1 MDLNTLKENSLFPV
15 GEENT
20 AFAAYFDGT
29 SYLNMLTTQQV
40 PIGNVTF
47 EPGCRNHWHIH
58 KATQGGAGRS
68 CWSPPAGGYYQEWGQ
83 TRPGAPPGRRGE
95 HSPQREALARGRPGQ
110 RLPAPGRG
118 GPR

>member
-58 KATQGGAGRS
+58 KATQGGGRS
-68 CWSPPAGGYYQEWGQ
+68 SGHRRPGVLPGVGQSPP
-83 TRPGAPPGRRGE
+83 RSVHPGDRGK
-95 HSPQREALARGRPGQ
+95 HSPQREALVGGRPGQ

>member
-58 KATQGGAGRS
+58 KATQGGG
-68 CWSPPAGGYYQEWGQ
+68 PGVLPGVGQ

-110 RLPAPGRG
+110 RLPAPGCG